1 MHNRTNE
8 SSKIELFIHD
18 EFGTKDSCAECLGVS
33 RHTLYRWV
41 KSPGKMPVSAL
52 IALVKKTKQPVNK
65 IIDI

>member
-1 MHNRTNE
+1 MNNKLE
-8 SSKIELFIHD
+8 QFITD

-33 RHTLYRWV
+33 RHTMYRWV

-52 IALVKKTKQPVNK
+52 ITLIKKTKQPFNK